1 MNAMDKRLKEHI
13 DELLRLYNEAR
24 TTDEQER
31 ELADFFSQP
40 HDNLPEEWE
49 RYAALFTAFAE
60 SESLFNEAELEEMT
74 APLPHRSRRVWPWR
88 LGAAAAIALL
98 IGLFLYHSQ
107 TTEAPDYLA
116 TTEQPTPDMKE
127 LDLTSPDSALIGRIT
142 AHSDS
147 NKIERMEGMK
157 DAMVAKAEPKTEPV
171 PTVSPSDEVRIGQTQ
186 MNKIA
191 PQLTFNTP
199 TLDVDKVFI
208 PKDSSLSQFT
218 GALSKS
224 PGTTTSRRLRGTLLL
239 GHQREKKETIP
250 AYVVSVNGE
259 LLPDSMN
266 DLATLSLNK
275 IREYFL
281 SRGEVVEEFDYR
293 AVKDE
298 KERQKYGDIA
308 KGKNGIV
315 ELRIKTKPVQDS
327 LFVK

>member
-13 DELLRLYNEAR
+13 DELIRLYDEAR

-60 SESLFNEAELEEMT
+60 SESLFSEAELEEMT
-74 APLPHRSRRVWPWR
+74 APLPHRSRRVWPWT

-98 IGLFLYHSQ
+98 IGLFLYHPQ
-107 TTEAPDYLA
+107 TPEAPDYLA

-127 LDLTSPDSALIGRIT
+127 LDLTSPDSALIGRIAGLDIVPNS
-142 AHSDS
+142 AHLGDS
-147 NKIERMEGMK
+147 NHVMRLGG
-157 DAMVAKAEPKTEPV
+157 DRPQPAESTA
-171 PTVSPSDEVRIGQTQ
+171 I
-186 MNKIA
+186 
-191 PQLTFNTP
+191 
-199 TLDVDKVFI
+199 
-208 PKDSSLSQFT
+208 
-218 GALSKS
+218 SKS
-224 PGTTTSRRLRGTLLL
+224 RGTLLL
-239 GHQREKKETIP
+239 GYQRREEETIP
-250 AYVVSVNGE
+250 AYVVLVNGE

-266 DLATLSLNK
+266 YLATLSLNK

-281 SRGEVVEEFDYR
+281 SRGEVVEDFDYR

>member
-13 DELLRLYNEAR
+13 DELIRLYDEAR

-40 HDNLPEEWE
+40 HDTLPEEWE

-60 SESLFNEAELEEMT
+60 SESLFSEAELEEMT
-74 APLPHRSRRVWPWR
+74 APLPHRSRRVWPWT

-98 IGLFLYHSQ
+98 IGFFLYHPQ
-107 TTEAPDYLA
+107 TPEAPDYLA
-116 TTEQPTPDMKE
+116 TTEQPTPDMEE
-127 LDLTSPDSALIGRIT
+127 LGITTVDSALIGRIAGLDIVPNS
-142 AHSDS
+142 AHLGDS
-147 NKIERMEGMK
+147 NHVMRLGG
-157 DAMVAKAEPKTEPV
+157 DCPPLAESTA
-171 PTVSPSDEVRIGQTQ
+171 I
-186 MNKIA
+186 
-191 PQLTFNTP
+191 
-199 TLDVDKVFI
+199 
-208 PKDSSLSQFT
+208 
-218 GALSKS
+218 SKS
-224 PGTTTSRRLRGTLLL
+224 RGTLLL
-239 GHQREKKETIP
+239 GYQRREEETIP
-250 AYVVSVNGE
+250 AYVVLVNGE

-266 DLATLSLNK
+266 YLATLSLNK

-281 SRGEVVEEFDYR
+281 SRGEVVEDFDYR

-298 KERQKYGDIA
+298 KGRQKYGDIA